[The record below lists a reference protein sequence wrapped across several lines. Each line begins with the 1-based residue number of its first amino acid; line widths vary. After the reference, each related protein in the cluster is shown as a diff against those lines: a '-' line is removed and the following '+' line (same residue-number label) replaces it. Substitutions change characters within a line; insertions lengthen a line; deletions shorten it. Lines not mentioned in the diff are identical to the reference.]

1 MKYIRY
7 ILIIFVLI
15 LASCGKQ
22 EAGIDDVGYHSGSDW
37 QSFQVTSAKPGAVI
51 QETEEGCVFL
61 KGQFVYIYE
70 KQSGSIM
77 PLCSKSNCLHDKEY
91 DALKRAECNACVN
104 DCLDSTGK
112 QLFLYQDNVYV
123 QYTIS
128 DPDSESM
135 TKTAAKLLRISLD
148 GSAKDE
154 IFRTENIELSLIHRG
169 FLFYVAATYTADDE
183 GKIKY
188 SWSLYRL
195 ELQRKNPKAV
205 VLLKESDLG
214 EGRTVLLP
222 LKAYGNNVYFTLI
235 HDKTEGTDILERRIL
250 RYTYD
255 TYTDKSDLREVDHVN
270 YTVFNGS
277 LVFTETDFG
286 TDDQNEVPV
295 FTADLSE
302 ENRKAV
308 NMPGITSTS
317 HFYTDSKYLYLYDA
331 SLDISGSDKERIIQV
346 YDKEFKKIDE
356 ITVPKNENDPLYPPI
371 GGPDYQY
378 QLFEEDN
385 GAWGLAIW
393 DKSDIGTLQG
403 KPYDQEKVYYQS
415 SEDSSVDI
423 DPYELEAIVTVNEPE
438 TEYICPLSE
447 WTEEISEK
455 AEDSSHPEFTSQYA
469 YGKISYTDNLITCT
483 SGCSLST
490 EYNEMNTIV
499 IGYYVSGEDVY
510 LIRQKGRKQKGKE
523 FIMNVDLPEGGEYFI
538 GAEGVYQVQFSFDEE
553 DPSQTVG
560 WGDGGPG
567 HTFVGRISRNQIK

>member
-70 KQSGSIM
+70 KQSGGIM

-112 QLFLYQDNVYV
+112 QLYLYQDNVYV
-123 QYTIS
+123 RYTIS

-135 TKTAAKLLRISLD
+135 TKSAAKLLRISLD
-148 GSAKDE
+148 GSEKDE
-154 IFRTENIELSLIHRG
+154 VFRTEDIESSLIHRG
-169 FLFYVAATYTADDE
+169 TLFYTAVTYTVDDE

-195 ELQRKNPKAV
+195 DLRRKNPKAE

-214 EGRTVLLP
+214 EGHTVFLP
-222 LKAYGNNVYFTLI
+222 LTAYGNNVYFTLI
-235 HDKTEGTDILERRIL
+235 HDKIEGTDILERRIL

-255 TYTDKSDLREVDHVN
+255 TYTNKSDLREVDNVN

-277 LVFTETDFG
+277 LVFTETDFT
-286 TDDQNEVPV
+286 TDDQEEVPV
-295 FTADLSE
+295 FSADLNG
-302 ENRKAV
+302 ENRRAV
-308 NMPGITSTS
+308 IMSGITGSCQ
-317 HFYTDSKYLYLYDA
+317 FYTDGNYLYVYDGN
-331 SLDISGSDKERIIQV
+331 LDIWQSDAERRCKV
-346 YDKEFKKIDE
+346 YDKDFQVVDE
-356 ITVPKNENDPLYPPI
+356 IVFPRNDKDLSYPPI

-385 GAWGLAIW
+385 GSWGLAVW
-393 DKSDIGTLQG
+393 DKSNIGTLQG
-403 KPYDQEKVYYQS
+403 KSYAQEKVYYQR

-423 DPYELEAIVTVNEPE
+423 DPYELEAIVTVGEPE

-469 YGKISYTDNLITCT
+469 YGKISYTDNFITST

-567 HTFVGRISRNQIK
+567 HTFVGRINRNQIK